1 MSYGELD
8 LEAIQKSNGFGR
20 ACFLPRNKKPDLI
33 RNNNKI
39 IQWTS
44 FVKGS

>member
-20 ACFLPRNKKPDLI
+20 ACFLPRNKKPDKDNPMDFLRQRI
-33 RNNNKI
+33 LN
-39 IQWTS
+39 S
-44 FVKGS
+44 DC